1 MKFLKKFLGLQLIK
15 KDSNRGSTVMVLKS
29 YKAFL
34 MLLEKFL
41 NDETKMIPQ

>member
-29 YKAFL
+29 FKAFL
-34 MLLEKFL
+34 NVTRKV
-41 NDETKMIPQ
+41 P